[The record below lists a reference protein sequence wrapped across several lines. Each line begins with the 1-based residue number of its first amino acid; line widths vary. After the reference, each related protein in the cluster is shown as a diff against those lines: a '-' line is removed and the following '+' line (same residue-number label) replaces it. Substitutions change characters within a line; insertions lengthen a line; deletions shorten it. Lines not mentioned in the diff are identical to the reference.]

1 MTQKH
6 KNAEY
11 IIAFA
16 NGEEVEWHYSS
27 VDFAYDHWQ
36 EVLNTSMFDSPDV
49 VFRMKPKTITTKG
62 YKRYAYK
69 QVPLGNWLVDTFIE
83 GSNFKLT
90 DREVL
95 IDKEWQYH
103 VIEEKE

>member
-16 NGEEVEWHYSS
+16 NGGEVEWHYSS
-27 VDFAYDHWQ
+27 VDFAYYPWQ

-62 YKRYAYK
+62 YKRYAWRNGSGEW
-69 QVPLGNWLVDTFIE
+69 QVDTFE
-83 GSNFKLT
+83 APQENGMSNNLCVK
-90 DREVL
+90 VL
-95 IDKEWQYH
+95 DKEWQYH
-103 VIEEKE
+103 VIDDV